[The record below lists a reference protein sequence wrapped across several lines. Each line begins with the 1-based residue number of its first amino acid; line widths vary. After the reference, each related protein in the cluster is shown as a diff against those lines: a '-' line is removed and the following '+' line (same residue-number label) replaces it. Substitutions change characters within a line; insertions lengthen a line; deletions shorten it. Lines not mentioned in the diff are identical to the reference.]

1 MKCPQSKWITA
12 GQMMLLYLL
21 FYGARF
27 VTALFTLM
35 TPWEAVYKCF
45 LAICHHMP
53 AHLFLFTV
61 NCLLLR
67 SPCLWSYKSLDKI
80 QMCLFSRQG
89 CASDKCKGI
98 AETDRPP
105 KLSPVT
111 DLLTTHHAAV
121 GCSRRVVSDRM
132 CACVCLCPCACVC
145 FYAIQCPWHL
155 SDKHKSLYNHIYTR

>member
-35 TPWEAVYKCF
+35 TPGEAAYKCI
-45 LAICHHMP
+45 LAICHHTP

-80 QMCLFSRQG
+80 QMCLSSRQG
-89 CASDKCKGI
+89 CASDNCKEI

-121 GCSRRVVSDRM
+121 GCSCRVVSDRM
-132 CACVCLCPCACVC
+132 CACVCAPLSVCMCLFLCMLV
-145 FYAIQCPWHL
+145 
-155 SDKHKSLYNHIYTR
+155 